1 MPSSVV
7 GCRAV
12 TMLVLD
18 IRVRTSKRNK
28 LGHIKSLPSPVL
40 FSRIH
45 PNLEGVGQ
53 FSLEDI
59 DHTLP
64 CYTSCL
70 QAKPQIQAAF
80 IHELGMKMYIP
91 ELLQRMP

>member
-7 GCRAV
+7 RCRAV

-28 LGHIKSLPSPVL
+28 LGCIKSLPSPVL
-40 FSRIH
+40 FGRIH
-45 PNLEGVGQ
+45 PNLEGLGR

-70 QAKPQIQAAF
+70 QAKPRIQAAF
-80 IHELGMKMYIP
+80 ICKLRMQMYIP